1 MQKRWSRIFAFVLI
15 TPLLLSVLIACGA
28 GADPNAESG
37 VITIKIGSNFPVS
50 GRDETAGLPAQNG
63 AEMAVKEAIEQ
74 NYLGDGYEL
83 VFDPRDD
90 VGASQVHDPTTART
104 NYQSLIG
111 DSTVAGIVGP
121 LNSNIAQAVM
131 GIANQA
137 PIAMISPANTN
148 DCLTVGE
155 PDHFCSDDNDKL
167 ADYRPT
173 GEVTYFRLA
182 TLDQFQGRAMADFAY
197 NKQGYRKVFIVD
209 DTETYGKGLA
219 DSFEFFWKGDFN
231 GEVIEHRSIV
241 SQENYNNLLTT
252 IAAADPDFI
261 FFGGNDSTGGTKL
274 RQQMVQIPGLEE
286 TPLFVGDGAKTSG
299 FSTEVI
305 PTGGG
310 EVFGTVPGQDA
321 SDVGQKATGL
331 LETYQTAYNS
341 PPGAYTTA
349 SYDSAW
355 ILIQSIKNAIDGG
368 AVAPADSGDAEAAKT
383 FRQSVIDAIKEINY
397 EGASGAHSFD
407 ENGDTTNRNISIYT
421 LSEPANANE
430 GDGWTFVE
438 SVNVGA

>member
-1 MQKRWSRIFAFVLI
+1 MQKRWSRIFAFVLVI
-15 TPLLLSVLIACGA
+15 PLLLSVLIACGA
-28 GADPNAESG
+28 GADPNAESD

-50 GRDETAGLPAQNG
+50 GLDETAGLPAQNG
-63 AEMAVKEAIEQ
+63 AELAVNEAIAQ

-83 VFDPRDD
+83 VFSPKDD
-90 VGASQVHDPTTART
+90 VGPSQVHDPTTART
-104 NYQSLIG
+104 NFQSLIG

-121 LNSNIAQAVM
+121 LNSNIAQAVLGM
-131 GIANQA
+131 TNEA
-137 PIAMISPANTN
+137 PIAVISPANTN

-155 PDHFCSDDNDKL
+155 PDHFCSGENDKL
-167 ADYRPT
+167 AEYRPT

-182 TLDQFQGRAMADFAY
+182 TLDQFQGRALADFAY
-197 NKQGYRKVFIVD
+197 NTQGYRSVFIVD

-219 DSFEFFWKGDFN
+219 DSFEYFWEGEFK

-252 IAAADPDFI
+252 IANADPDFI

-274 RQQMVQIPGLEE
+274 RQQMVQIPGLED

-299 FSTEVI
+299 FATEVV

-310 EVFGTVPGQDA
+310 EVFGSVPGQDA
-321 SDVGQKATGL
+321 EAVGERATSV
-331 LETYQTAYNS
+331 LEDYQSAYNS
-341 PPGAYTTA
+341 PPGAYTTP
-349 SYDSAW
+349 SYDCAW
-355 ILIQSIKNAIDGG
+355 ILIQAIKAAIDGG
-368 AVAPADSGDAEAAKT
+368 AVAPADTGDAEAADT
-383 FRQSVIDAIKEINY
+383 FRQRVIDEIKKINY
-397 EGASGAHSFD
+397 EGASGSHSFD

-421 LSEPANANE
+421 LSEPANVNE